1 MNKHTDHAKEDY
13 TLQCASWPNHILIH
27 EEISHRRA
35 LAAYIT
41 SLTLTAGSTAGS
53 GGALAPLALPI
64 ASFKLY
70 KIKSHRAMLKLVRAE
85 LERRNLS
92 PACKRKRDVL
102 VPVAVAFAAYA
113 VTLGLAD
120 AVDLVPE
127 SLQDSLEGEIE
138 GLFGVEGEASGLD
151 KVGDQYQ
158 AFAITEAIT
167 PLTNRAI
174 HARFLKPPP
183 LPPRPARHFESQ

>member
-1 MNKHTDHAKEDY
+1 MHKHKGHHKADY
-13 TLQCASWPNHILIH
+13 ALHCASWPTYTLIH

-35 LAAYIT
+35 LASYIT

-53 GGALAPLALPI
+53 PGALAPLSLPI

-70 KIKSHRAMLKLVRAE
+70 KIKFHRAKLELVRAE
-85 LERRNLS
+85 LKRRNLS

-120 AVDLVPE
+120 AIDLVPE
-127 SLQDSLEGEIE
+127 SLQDLLEDQIE
-138 GLFGVEGEASGLD
+138 GIFGVEEGTGGLG
-151 KVGDQYQ
+151 KVGDQYE
-158 AFAITEAIT
+158 AFIIAEAIT

-174 HARFLKPPP
+174 HSHHLKPPP
-183 LPPRPARHFESQ
+183 LPPRPVRS

>member
-1 MNKHTDHAKEDY
+1 MHKHKDHHKVDY
-13 TLQCASWPNHILIH
+13 ALQCANWPNHTLIH

-35 LAAYIT
+35 LASYIT

-53 GGALAPLALPI
+53 AGALAPLALPI

-70 KIKSHRAMLKLVRAE
+70 KIKSHRTRLKLVRAE

-102 VPVAVAFAAYA
+102 VPVAVTFAAYT

-120 AVDLVPE
+120 VLDLVPE
-127 SLQDSLEGEIE
+127 SLQHQLESQVEDF
-138 GLFGVEGEASGLD
+138 FGVEERTGGLD
-151 KVGDQYQ
+151 KVGDQYE
-158 AFAITEAIT
+158 AFMIAEAIT
-167 PLTNRAI
+167 PLTNRAL
-174 HARFLKPPP
+174 HSHYPGPPP
-183 LPPRPARHFESQ
+183 LPPRPARHFKSQ